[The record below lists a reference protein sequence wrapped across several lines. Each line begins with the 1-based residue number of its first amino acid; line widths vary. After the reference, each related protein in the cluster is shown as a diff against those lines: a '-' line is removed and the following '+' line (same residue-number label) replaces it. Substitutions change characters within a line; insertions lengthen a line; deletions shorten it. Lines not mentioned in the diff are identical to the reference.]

1 MGQYRS
7 WREGGSLRWGEILP
21 VQSSLQTSPVQLIN
35 KTGPESVRTF
45 IVCSGGTKKR
55 HGSLPYRL
63 HKETSPWRQGLFLET
78 CDTSVSDGVFLK
90 PLLTVFCA
98 QVFIC
103 VFNGVTL
110 PPPPTALLRLQ
121 SFTTARMQT
130 SGVPL
135 LVFFLEASCLRQE
148 DSASIANRKQA
159 L

>member
-7 WREGGSLRWGEILP
+7 WGGNLRWGEILP

-35 KTGPESVRTF
+35 KAGPESVRTF
-45 IVCSGGTKKR
+45 IVCSGGKKKKR

-63 HKETSPWRQGLFLET
+63 HKETSPWRPGLFLET

-90 PLLTVFCA
+90 LLLTVFCA

-110 PPPPTALLRLQ
+110 PLTALLRLQ

-148 DSASIANRKQA
+148 DSVSIANRKQA